1 MDKEYLNIYEVERD
15 EYVGY
20 VAQLKKD
27 MVHSTQIQNDD
38 DTSYLKI
45 YSNTTDTL
53 LAEQYFDGENLHYFI
68 YVMPEDN
75 ERQAAPAVRRI
86 VLETPEEVEAFF
98 KVLNEVTRK
107 ND

>member
-1 MDKEYLNIYEVERD
+1 MDKEYMNVYEVERD
-15 EYVGY
+15 DYVGY
-20 VAQLKKD
+20 VHQLKKD
-27 MVHSTQIQNDD
+27 KVHSTQIHNDD

-53 LAEQYFDGENLHYFI
+53 LAEQFFDGEELHYFI
-68 YVMPEDN
+68 YVMPEDD

-98 KVLNEVTRK
+98 KVLNEVTKK